1 MTKLRHSTGI
11 FAVLCVVIGLNGGCL
26 SLSMLNR
33 ENADT
38 KDRID
43 ALERRVSALEAANA
57 SRPIQ
62 SDALEHRVPALEPG
76 NAPQNLPT
84 IPRDAMGP
92 RAILINGQ

>member
-1 MTKLRHSTGI
+1 MRLRHSTGI
-11 FAVLCVVIGLNGGCL
+11 LAAICVAIGLNGGCL

-57 SRPIQ
+57 SRPVQ
-62 SDALEHRVPALEPG
+62 SNALEHRVPAWEPG
-76 NAPQNLPT
+76 NVPQNLPSV
-84 IPRDAMGP
+84 PMDAMGP